1 MPSFGPVKRK
11 DLIRALKQAGFDGP
25 HAGGKHEFMVKG
37 DLRLTL
43 PNSASGRN
51 RQGSAFENLETSR
64 DVTRGMGKIVTMCT
78 PLSHWERGRGEGKRA
93 RLLGN
98 QVCV

>member
-11 DLIRALKQAGFDGP
+11 DLIRALKQAGFEGP

-43 PNSASGRN
+43 PNPHQGEIGRD
-51 RQGSAFENLETSR
+51 LLSR
-64 DVTRGMGKIVTMCT
+64 ILKQAGISREE
-78 PLSHWERGRGEGKRA
+78 WEK
-93 RLLGN
+93 L
-98 QVCV
+98 